1 MDEQDESRR
10 YLTKKHIFTTML
22 QLRGRVITIEDIGKF
37 ETKNGEIYQKLI
49 VIEYDDLIND
59 KLHSRSTPF
68 VRKALGEYPKMYCQ
82 VGDDVT
88 ISFTIESRQNDNM
101 RWYNNLIAHRI
112 TKNT

>member
-1 MDEQDESRR
+1 MLE
-10 YLTKKHIFTTML
+10 LT
-22 QLRGRVITIEDIGKF
+22 GRVIAIDNLDPF
-37 ETKNGEIYQKLI
+37 ETKNGYIYQRII
-49 VIEYDDLIND
+49 VIEYDNVFNS
-59 KLHSRSTPF
+59 KTHSHSTPF

-82 VGDDVT
+82 VGDEVT